1 MENKSRAFSYY
12 FVWILV
18 GLIIGFIVLTI
29 QGYIQLTVFGQQ
41 VGNGNKNGGQSIGF
55 SHAVTQASSSVVS
68 IQAARYIQSEAP
80 SAGQLLLERFLGQN
94 SPHAPKYQTS
104 TTAGSGVIL
113 DSRGYI
119 VTNYHVIK
127 GAKAIHATLK
137 DGRHAKATLI
147 GNDPDTDLAV
157 LKIDMKKLPQAV
169 LADLREVRIGDV
181 ALAIGH
187 PFNIGQTVTQG
198 IISAT
203 GRSQLRSNTYANF
216 IQTDAAINP
225 GNSGGALINVEG
237 EIVGINSL
245 IFSKTGEFSGIGF
258 AIPIDQAKEVLE
270 QIIANGYVV
279 RGWLGVGGQT
289 LSPQILN
296 KIGLREIRGVLITDV
311 DEGGP
316 GDKAG
321 IRTGDIIT
329 HINGQVLVSVK
340 DVLDIIAAGKPNDVF
355 EIEGLRQRQSFR
367 INAILGQRPVM
378 SQE

>member
-1 MENKSRAFSYY
+1 MEIKSRAFSYY
-12 FVWILV
+12 LVWILV
-18 GLIIGFIVLTI
+18 GLVAGFIVLTI
-29 QGYIQLTVFGQQ
+29 QGHIQLTIFGQNI
-41 VGNGNKNGGQSIGF
+41 GNGASNGAQGTGF

-68 IQAARYIQSEAP
+68 IQAARYIESESP

-94 SPHAPKYQTS
+94 SPHAPKYKTS
-104 TTAGSGVIL
+104 TSAGSGVIL

-127 GAKAIHATLK
+127 DTKAIRATLK

-157 LKIDMKKLPQAV
+157 LKIDMKDLPQAEM
-169 LADLREVRIGDV
+169 ADLSKMRIGDV

-203 GRSQLRSNTYANF
+203 GRTQLRSNTYANF

-225 GNSGGALINVEG
+225 GNSGGALVNVEG

-270 QIIANGYVV
+270 QIITNGYVV

-311 DEGGP
+311 DKDGP
-316 GDKAG
+316 GEKAG
-321 IRTGDIIT
+321 LRTGDIIT
-329 HINGQVLVSVK
+329 HINGQALMSVK
-340 DVLDIIAAGKPNDVF
+340 DVLDIIAAGKPDDVF
-355 EIEGLRQRQSFR
+355 EIEGLRQRQSFKMK
-367 INAILGQRPVM
+367 AVLGQRPVM